1 MKKLHIPVILVTL
14 YLCLYAAI
22 PELGL
27 PMNLFFVM
35 LGLSPLLVIGLVYWV
50 LKKGVASERTWEE
63 GYFYDDA
70 EYA

>member
-1 MKKLHIPVILVTL
+1 MKKLRIPVILVTL

-35 LGLSPLLVIGLVYWV
+35 FGLSPLLVIGLVYRV
-50 LKKGVASERTWEE
+50 RKKGVASERTWEE
-63 GYFYDDA
+63 G
-70 EYA
+70 